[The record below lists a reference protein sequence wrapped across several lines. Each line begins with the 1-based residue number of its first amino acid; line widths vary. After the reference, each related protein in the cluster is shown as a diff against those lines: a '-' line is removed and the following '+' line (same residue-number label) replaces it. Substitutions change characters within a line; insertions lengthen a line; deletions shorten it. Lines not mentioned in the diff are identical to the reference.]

1 MRVDYPHP
9 VGFVLEAPHK
19 RRGNKSITSCT
30 ASLRTQQTRLTAVA
44 TAWELASTH
53 CARIRAEAVSI
64 MTYLV
69 KLELKPDKV
78 IACFDDECSEL
89 PSTLD
94 FYPNTSTRGGIK
106 SFFRSRLQLWSTFA
120 ALSSQTLPYAQ
131 MLRYTSVFHNRF
143 DVAGSWAFLR
153 SANYRSVF
161 STRRTWLYW
170 AEFYNGYP
178 VIEANLNL
186 YIDGVPSN
194 LPCGNV
200 LDSFLGC
207 QAIKT
212 PFPGLQPD
220 YRWLSRLKYDIE
232 ALRVRLSWGPTYA
245 KPGGRVRRY
254 LRTIPAVLA
263 KIREIRTAGH
273 TVYNIFCWFSSMQ
286 HLLRTVRYAD

>member
-1 MRVDYPHP
+1 M
-9 VGFVLEAPHK
+9 
-19 RRGNKSITSCT
+19 
-30 ASLRTQQTRLTAVA
+30 
-44 TAWELASTH
+44 
-53 CARIRAEAVSI
+53 
-64 MTYLV
+64 
-69 KLELKPDKV
+69 
-78 IACFDDECSEL
+78 
-89 PSTLD
+89 
-94 FYPNTSTRGGIK
+94 
-106 SFFRSRLQLWSTFA
+106 
-120 ALSSQTLPYAQ
+120 
-131 MLRYTSVFHNRF
+131 FHNRL
-143 DVAGSWAFLR
+143 DVAGPWAFLR

-232 ALRVRLSWGPTYA
+232 AWRVRLSRGPTYA

-273 TVYNIFCWFSSMQ
+273 TIYNMFYWFSSMR
-286 HLLRTVRYAD
+286 HLLRTVRYADWIVTEVLKVYKNPWTWWDEFVDYFAQQREREYCRAIFRRHQRNQPPLARDARIYRYWLLRLQNPIRWGRYTRRARRSSL